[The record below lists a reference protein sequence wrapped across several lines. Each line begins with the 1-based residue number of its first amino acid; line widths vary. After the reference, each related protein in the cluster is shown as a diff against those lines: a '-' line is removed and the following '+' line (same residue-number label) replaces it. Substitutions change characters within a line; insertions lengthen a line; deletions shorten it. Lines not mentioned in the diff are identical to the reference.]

1 MITNPK
7 TIAMENKKQEKAFLS
22 KSTFIRGLQC
32 EKSLYLHKKR
42 PFLRDRL
49 SAEQLA
55 KFARGHKVGV
65 FAQDLF
71 PGGTDLGAKSPF
83 QMAAAIKKTAEAIQA
98 GQSVIYEAS
107 FQHQGVRVALDILHR
122 TSRGWEG
129 VEIKSSLYISDTFLW
144 DASLQYFVITGSG
157 LPLADFSIAFID
169 PDYVRQGPLNIQE
182 LFVIR
187 SVMDQV
193 GQNQQEVAEKVARF
207 REVASLPGSPPVGI
221 GPHCT
226 NPYPCDFIGHCWKNH
241 PQSRPMRRSD
251 FPDLPDR
258 GALHAFLNRVK
269 EPALCFS
276 TLAFAPAIPMFDGTS
291 PYQKLAFSAG
301 WAWLNGDSAG
311 PAAPAGPVIIQARP
325 VAPFPAKGIGEVLSQ
340 LEGAASLLVYDK
352 ANELEVLKNLCR
364 QDQGLLQRVDG
375 LSDKMH
381 DLQDLFRPWLATP
394 WGRSLH
400 DSPEDALRYLGAD
413 PESSPG
419 GIAGRLQAAIL
430 YGELSDGQ
438 ATSDEKEKGKA
449 LSSFHEDCLKN
460 LCKLYRVLESDLLI
474 K

>member
-1 MITNPK
+1 
-7 TIAMENKKQEKAFLS
+7 MENKKQDKAFLS

-107 FQHQGVRVALDILHR
+107 FQHLGVRVALDILHR
-122 TSRGWEG
+122 SSRGWEG
-129 VEIKSSLYISDTFLW
+129 VEIKSSLSVSDTFLW

-157 LPLADFSIAFID
+157 LPLTDFSIAFIN
-169 PDYVRQGPLNIQE
+169 PNYVRQGPLNIQE

-193 GQNQQEVAEKVARF
+193 LQNQVAEKVERF
-207 REVASLPGSPPVGI
+207 REVASLPGSPPLET

-241 PQSRPMRRSD
+241 PRIRPMRRSGS
-251 FPDLPDR
+251 PDLPDR
-258 GALHAFLNRVK
+258 DALHAFLNKVK

-276 TLAFAPAIPMFDGTS
+276 TLAIAPAIPKFDGTS

-301 WAWLNGDSAG
+301 WARINGDPAG
-311 PAAPAGPVIIQARP
+311 PADPVIIQAVP
-325 VAPFPAKGIGEVLSQ
+325 GAPFPATGIREVLSQ

-364 QDQGLLQRVDG
+364 QDHGLLQEVEG

-400 DSPEDALRYLGAD
+400 DSPEDALAYLGAGT
-413 PESSPG
+413 ESPPG
-419 GIAGRLQAAIL
+419 GIAGRLQAAGL

-438 ATSDEKEKGKA
+438 ATSDEKEKLVA
-449 LSSFHEDCLKN
+449 LSRFHEDCLKN
-460 LCKLYRVLESDLLI
+460 LRNLYRMLEADLLI
-474 K
+474 N

>member
-1 MITNPK
+1 
-7 TIAMENKKQEKAFLS
+7 MENKKQDKAFLS

-83 QMAAAIKKTAEAIQA
+83 QMAAAIKKTAEAIQD

-107 FQHQGVRVALDILHR
+107 FQHLGVRVALDILHR
-122 TSRGWEG
+122 SSRGWEG
-129 VEIKSSLYISDTFLW
+129 VEIKSSLSVSDTFLW

-157 LPLADFSIAFID
+157 LPLTDFSIAFIN
-169 PDYVRQGPLNIQE
+169 PNYVRQGPLNIQE

-193 GQNQQEVAEKVARF
+193 LQNQHEVAEKVERF
-207 REVASLPGSPPVGI
+207 REVASLSGSPPLET

-241 PQSRPMRRSD
+241 PQIRPMRRSD
-251 FPDLPDR
+251 SPDLPDR
-258 GALHAFLNRVK
+258 DALHAFLNKVK

-276 TLAFAPAIPMFDGTS
+276 TLDIAPAIPKFDGTS
-291 PYQKLAFSAG
+291 PYEKLAFSAG
-301 WAWLNGDSAG
+301 WARINGD
-311 PAAPAGPVIIQARP
+311 PADPADPVIMQARP
-325 VAPFPAKGIGEVLSQ
+325 GAPFPAQGISEVLSQ

-364 QDQGLLQRVDG
+364 QDHGLLQEVEG

-400 DSPEDALRYLGAD
+400 DSPEDALAYMGKKAGL
-413 PESSPG
+413 PPG

-438 ATSDEKEKGKA
+438 ATSDEKEKLVA
-449 LSSFHEDCLKN
+449 LFRFHEDCLKN
-460 LCKLYRVLESDLLI
+460 LRNLYRMLEADLLI